1 MTATNGFKA
10 LGPRAPFLGLH
21 IAQSGR
27 LTPCPFP
34 SLPTSG
40 TRLGVRRLGGM
51 SWEALRCPACS
62 GVKHGGVHGQPGPA
76 PHHAAPGSLR
86 APGTVRV
93 LSPGCGLDP
102 GKWGLARSLLTGPA
116 KSPRCSGCPRTLGL
130 PVALPVPGA
139 EVPLRTL
146 GPGFGQK
153 WRKGVEQ
160 RLPPQEE
167 RPLQTSGAWGDHR
180 QGLTEGGTLLP
191 RGDSFFFPFFFLR

>member
-116 KSPRCSGCPRTLGL
+116 KSPRCSGCPRTLAL

-167 RPLQTSGAWGDHR
+167 RPLQKSGAWGDHR
-180 QGLTEGGTLLP
+180 QGLTEEGTLLP